1 MSQRIRLA
9 LLLGVGASTAVASGW
24 AQDPGKDQTKRL
36 VIKVEKLFDDPKSD
50 AIIETRRVSNVGR
63 IALVVKTKT
72 GQQRAL
78 LDGKLLKPY
87 TFIVSPEL
95 MAAAQAARDQLK
107 SGQTAAAAMA
117 GTTRV
122 FHFAPDNR
130 SLYYVAY
137 TGKGYVVAHE
147 KGESDVYQ
155 HIMPDM
161 PIFSPDGKR
170 WGFVAYRAGRWRIVL
185 DGKEVKEDY
194 DDFLIGTL
202 VFSPNSKR
210 MAWCAKKGGLWH
222 VYHDQGAYKGYEGV
236 AEGTPLFS
244 PNSEKIAYVAFA
256 RDNRQIV
263 MLDSQKFGEFDMV
276 ADQSLQFT
284 PDSKS
289 ICFAARFNRAWYAY
303 INAKAYGP
311 YEEILEGTPI
321 VSKDSKRI
329 VWVAKTG
336 GAWQLYEN
344 GEPILL
350 KADKKAG
357 RKKDVPL
364 STPSILK
371 GTPLFSPDGK
381 KLVFAY
387 AREGKWAVWEEG
399 IESPQ
404 GFDDIRPNSFTY
416 TRDSSKLVFLG
427 VRNRQLIP
435 VINHQELAPCL
446 DVGPIRVSRGE
457 GTGTVAFAVQR
468 ARTPDQMREAYA
480 KNPKDKWIG
489 DKYWSICVN
498 GEDLYGPY
506 HDMLPQTLTV
516 SDHGLKFAWPG
527 FSMGKWGIF
536 VNGERRGDEEAFP
549 FWIRFHPETHMLEM
563 LAVDEKRG
571 YVVIREA
578 YE

>member
-1 MSQRIRLA
+1 VSRPLRVAVLFCIA
-9 LLLGVGASTAVASGW
+9 TIPAAVGA
-24 AQDPGKDQTKRL
+24 AQDPTKDPTKRL
-36 VIKVEKLFDDPKSD
+36 VIKVEKLFDDPGKE
-50 AIIETRRVSNVGR
+50 AFIETRRVSNLGR
-63 IALVVKTKT
+63 IAMVVKAKG

-95 MAAAQAARDQLK
+95 MAAAQAAKDQLK
-107 SGQTAAAAMA
+107 SGQTAASALA

-122 FHFAPDNR
+122 FRYAPDDK

-147 KGESDVYQ
+147 KGESEVYQ

-170 WGFVAYRAGRWRIVL
+170 WGFVAYRNGRWRIVL
-185 DGKEVKEDY
+185 DGKEVKDEY

-210 MAWCAKKGGLWH
+210 MTWCARKGGLWH
-222 VYHDQGAYKGYEGV
+222 VFHDQGAYKGYEGV
-236 AEGTPLFS
+236 AEGTPVFS
-244 PNSEKIAYVAFA
+244 PNSEKIAYVAFT
-256 RDNRQIV
+256 RENRQLV

-289 ICFAARFNRAWYAY
+289 LVFAARFNHAWYAY
-303 INAKAYGP
+303 INTKAYGP
-311 YEEILEGTPI
+311 YEEILEGTPL

-329 VWVAKTG
+329 VWVARTG
-336 GAWQLYEN
+336 GAWQLFEN
-344 GEPILL
+344 GAPILL
-350 KADKKAG
+350 QADPKAG
-357 RKKDVPL
+357 RRKDAPL
-364 STPSILK
+364 TTPSILK

-387 AREGKWAVWEEG
+387 TKEGKWVVWEDG
-399 IESPQ
+399 VESK
-404 GFDDIRPNSFTY
+404 GFDDIRPHSFTY
-416 TRDSSKLVFLG
+416 TRDSSKLVYIG
-427 VRNRQLIP
+427 VRSRQLVP
-435 VINHQELAPCL
+435 VINQKELDPCL
-446 DVGPIRVSRGE
+446 EVGPIRVSRGQ
-457 GTGTVAFAVQR
+457 GTGTAAFAVR
-468 ARTPDQMREAYA
+468 RSRTPEQIREAAA
-480 KNPKDKWIG
+480 KNPKDRWIG
-489 DKYWSICVN
+489 DKYWTICVN
-498 GEDLYGPY
+498 GEDLYGPF
-506 HDMLPQTLTV
+506 HDLLPQTLTV
-516 SDHGLKFAWPG
+516 SDHGLKFACPA

-549 FWIRFHPETHMLEM
+549 FWIRFHPDTHMLEM